1 MNNRWLLSA
10 FFTVALLA
18 SQLTHA
24 ALIRTSDGNTVSNL
38 ASETTTVW
46 NIGEGLFAGQLLGA
60 FNVNV
65 DGTLWDVVF
74 EDGTMEDIFINA
86 DGFDAPGASAAVAF
100 ATALKNSVI
109 LDLFGFE
116 FDSDPSA
123 TSGCED
129 LARCFIIT
137 PYSNTVGG
145 SLGNSVGAGNFVT
158 TSLELSPN
166 IDISQFSST
175 TWANWS
181 LASDR
186 ASVVTEPSGVALI
199 LLGVAG
205 LAIHR
210 RKTL

>member
-1 MNNRWLLSA
+1 MKNRWLLSA

-65 DGTLWDVVF
+65 EGTLWDVVF
-74 EDGTMEDIFINA
+74 EEGTIANIFTNA
-86 DGFDAPGASAAVAF
+86 DGFDAPDNSAAVAF
-100 ATALKNSVI
+100 SRALGNSVF

-116 FDSDPSA
+116 FDNDPTA
-123 TSGCED
+123 ISGCEVIR
-129 LARCFIIT
+129 LCSIIT
-137 PYSNTVGG
+137 PYQNNFGASLVNASG
-145 SLGNSVGAGNFVT
+145 SVNAVAVFTAFASST
-158 TSLELSPN
+158 DTSQVP
-166 IDISQFSST
+166 DT

-205 LAIHR
+205 LAIRR